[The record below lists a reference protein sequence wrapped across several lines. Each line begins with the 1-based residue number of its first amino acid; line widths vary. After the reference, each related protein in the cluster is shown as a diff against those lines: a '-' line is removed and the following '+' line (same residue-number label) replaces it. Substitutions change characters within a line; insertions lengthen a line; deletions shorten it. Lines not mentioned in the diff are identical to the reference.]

1 MKNILLTLMVF
12 GSFELVGSN
21 LSAEDSR
28 YINSMSYDLFVSQDK
43 KKYNNFP
50 KYKAVSIGIKNRK
63 LDLNYVTRT
72 GKAGSQ
78 AEANSYSLAKCETR
92 TGLDCILFMEGQANV
107 LKKNLTSYLSGNLIG
122 FIPQQINLCRKY
134 GFEGSSLANCAKE
147 NVEKIINDFETY
159 VAPQQNQTRQRNYN
173 WGALSDLGKDLSESF
188 GGRSLQPR
196 TKICNFKSFEGAIIS
211 GDCSQTAI
219 NSGGTTYW
227 KLN

>member
-1 MKNILLTLMVF
+1 MLWKLIYNLILFPLFFFTIII
-12 GSFELVGSN
+12 
-21 LSAEDSR
+21 LSIFS
-28 YINSMSYDLFVSQDK
+28 K
-43 KKYNNFP
+43 K
-50 KYKAVSIGIKNRK
+50 I
-63 LDLNYVTRT
+63 RT
-72 GKAGSQ
+72 G
-78 AEANSYSLAKCETR
+78 
-92 TGLDCILFMEGQANV
+92 F
-107 LKKNLTSYLSGNLIG
+107 
-122 FIPQQINLCRKY
+122 Y
-134 GFEGSSLANCAKE
+134 GRLRSK
-147 NVEKIINDFETY
+147 KIINDFETY